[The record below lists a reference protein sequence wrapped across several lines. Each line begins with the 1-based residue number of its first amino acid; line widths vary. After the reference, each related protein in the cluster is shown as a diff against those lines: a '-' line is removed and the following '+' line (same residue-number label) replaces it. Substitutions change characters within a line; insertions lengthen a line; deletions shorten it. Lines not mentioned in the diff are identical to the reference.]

1 MRIVT
6 ILAALVLGLASLAP
20 AFAQAFLQ
28 PPAEGDEQGA
38 PEEPTGAKLD
48 PGHGQAIATKGVAC
62 DGGSECFP
70 CFQCHGEDGA
80 GDPSANIPRLSG
92 QSYFYLYDSLR
103 AFAEGTRP
111 NPIMQQVA
119 SALDDQAMRDVSAY
133 YALVKPETNLEAAAD
148 AALSHPDPEALV
160 RGGVLASVGDM
171 SRGIQACVNCHG
183 PNGIGLPPVYPFLA
197 GQYAQYLEDALMAWK
212 RGERGGDP
220 LDIMRNIAQRMT
232 DQEIRDVSQYFAAV
246 RPVTH
251 PEQGLVPSGSEG
263 EQSAQSRSSEDAESA
278 Q

>member
-1 MRIVT
+1 MRISIVVAA
-6 ILAALVLGLASLAP
+6 IVLALATFAP
-20 AFAQAFLQ
+20 AFSQALLHQ
-28 PPAEGDEQGA
+28 LVKGDEPGA
-38 PEEPTGAKLD
+38 PREPTRSALD
-48 PGHGQAIATKGVAC
+48 PIRGEAIATKGVAC

-70 CFQCHGEDGA
+70 CFQCHGEAGA

-111 NPIMQQVA
+111 NPIMQRVA
-119 SALDDQAMRDVSAY
+119 SALDDKAMRDVSAY
-133 YALVKPETNLEAAAD
+133 YALVEPETNLEAAA
-148 AALSHPDPEALV
+148 AEALSRPDPEALV

-171 SRGIQACVNCHG
+171 SRGIQACVNCRG

-197 GQYAQYLEDALMAWK
+197 GQYGQYLKDALMAWK
-212 RGERGGDP
+212 HGERGDDP

-232 DQEIRDVSQYFAAV
+232 DQEIRDVSQYFASIG
-246 RPVTH
+246 PVSH
-251 PEQGLVPSGSEG
+251 PGQGLIPRGSDG
-263 EQSAQSRSSEDAESA
+263 EQAGASEPSENAESA